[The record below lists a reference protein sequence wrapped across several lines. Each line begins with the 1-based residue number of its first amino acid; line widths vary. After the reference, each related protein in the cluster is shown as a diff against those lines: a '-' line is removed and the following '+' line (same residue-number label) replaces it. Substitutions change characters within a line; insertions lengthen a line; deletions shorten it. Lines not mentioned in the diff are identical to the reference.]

1 MMIGLD
7 TVRFLVGSDGRPTAV
22 QVDMDLWQQIV
33 DALEDAE
40 DIGLARAALDELTAA
55 GGDPKKAGWVDLE
68 DVINLDALVE
78 ETDADR

>member
-1 MMIGLD
+1 
-7 TVRFLVGSDGRPTAV
+7 
-22 QVDMDLWQQIV
+22 MDLWQQIV